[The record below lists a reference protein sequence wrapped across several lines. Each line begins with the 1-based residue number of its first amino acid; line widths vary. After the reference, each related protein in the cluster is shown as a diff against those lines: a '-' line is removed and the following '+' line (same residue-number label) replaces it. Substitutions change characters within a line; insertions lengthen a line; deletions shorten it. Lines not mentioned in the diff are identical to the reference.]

1 MDDVIFGAQTKKIF
15 EGQIVSAALD
25 KVGIRERVD
34 DLEQEVLEEQDRR
47 DGVPSGIPAVVLFE
61 FFVDEGQIDQCV
73 ELPQEMVRGYDS
85 VINSFVFTQ

>member
-34 DLEQEVLEEQDRR
+34 DLEQEVLARQQEPLARQQEALARKQMAATDRLRR
-47 DGVPSGIPAVVLFE
+47 D
-61 FFVDEGQIDQCV
+61 VDRLLDEAIRNGKAQQ
-73 ELPQEMVRGYDS
+73 L
-85 VINSFVFTQ
+85 